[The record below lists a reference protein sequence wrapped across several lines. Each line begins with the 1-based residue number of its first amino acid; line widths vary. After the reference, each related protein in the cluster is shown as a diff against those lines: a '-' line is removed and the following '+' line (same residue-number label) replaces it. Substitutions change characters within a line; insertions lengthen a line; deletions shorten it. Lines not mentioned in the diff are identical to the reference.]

1 MVEGCHRHR
10 ARPTPSGRSRL
21 VFEADDM
28 VAICRSRAHPSP
40 PNDVSRTNGRWRM
53 IGSTESVVISS
64 LLGRRSRL
72 VSFFRR
78 RPPPQEPRPEQKLGG
93 ESLLADAGSGEG
105 DSVVKYH
112 NRKWRFHVIV
122 LTTERA
128 TSRHSRGPAF
138 ARNRRFCDGR
148 HSGRGHR
155 ETRLTRGPGPLSER
169 AAMVRLGGA
178 NAQFRAKDRAP

>member
-40 PNDVSRTNGRWRM
+40 PNA
-53 IGSTESVVISS
+53 
-64 LLGRRSRL
+64 
-72 VSFFRR
+72 
-78 RPPPQEPRPEQKLGG
+78 PQEPRPEQKLGG